1 MGRGPD
7 IVTTNRELRANPEDL
22 ARFGREVV
30 EREAAALH
38 RLAEILDGEFSET
51 IRVLHETIVR
61 GGRILVT
68 GIGKSGLVGRK
79 FASTLCST
87 GAPAIFV
94 HPAEAAH
101 GDLGLITDADA
112 LVAISRSGDVE
123 SLAPVLSTARR
134 LGVPVLA
141 WTSAADSALAAEGD
155 VTLVLDVGAEADP
168 DDLIPSVSST
178 ATMALGDA
186 VAIALF
192 RARGL
197 QAEDFARLHP
207 GGALGR
213 RLTMRV
219 RDLMRSGDELPIV
232 VGDRDLLS
240 VLQTISEKR
249 LGIAIVTDEAGRL
262 EGVLTDGDVR
272 RALLADRESL
282 HRPVRMHMTRDP
294 RTIAPD
300 ELIARSIQRME
311 QRSRRITSLVV
322 VEDGRPVG
330 VLHLHDCLEAGLR

>member
-1 MGRGPD
+1 
-7 IVTTNRELRANPEDL
+7 
-22 ARFGREVV
+22 
-30 EREAAALH
+30 
-38 RLAEILDGEFSET
+38 
-51 IRVLHETIVR
+51 
-61 GGRILVT
+61 
-68 GIGKSGLVGRK
+68 
-79 FASTLCST
+79 
-87 GAPAIFV
+87 
-94 HPAEAAH
+94 
-101 GDLGLITDADA
+101 
-112 LVAISRSGDVE
+112 VE

-282 HRPVRMHMTRDP
+282 HRPVRMHMTRGP